1 MISPV
6 MYLMAMLL
14 LAAAPGTPEPEIN
27 AEDWPMLRSALH
39 EVAIEWEIL
48 DPRELRYVLSRR
60 EDFTS
65 DIELLRRRYVEL
77 RDAPKLAESER
88 LLERN
93 LVNEMLAF
101 NRSYRRHL
109 EQLQQTRFD
118 RARVIHQAIK
128 ETDQLYAIWDCVR
141 DARCEYYYVTVRR
154 TALKRLQELLTAA
167 GWQQQGTLP
176 PHVPL
181 WRFEELD

>member
-6 MYLMAMLL
+6 IYLSAVLL
-14 LAAAPGTPEPEIN
+14 LAAAPGTAPPEIS
-27 AEDWPMLRSALH
+27 AEDWPTLRSALH
-39 EVAIEWEIL
+39 EVAVEWEIL

-65 DIELLRRRYVEL
+65 DIELLRRRYSEL
-77 RDAPKLAESER
+77 RDAPKLAECER
-88 LLERN
+88 LLERTV
-93 LVNEMLAF
+93 VNEMLAF

-109 EQLQQTRFD
+109 EQLLQTRFD
-118 RARVIHQAIK
+118 RARIIQQAIK

-154 TALKRLQELLTAA
+154 TALKRLQELLGAA
-167 GWQQQGTLP
+167 GWQDGSLP

-181 WRFEELD
+181 WRFEDFD